1 VGLENSIASDELQE
15 GWRTMNA
22 RKPAW
27 MAGDWLAMAVRV
39 VPDEGMRWGRQVIVD
54 KVQPLWVVDKKLYAA
69 CIWGEGVQPGHRQSA
84 GRVCRHPAPC
94 TCTCPQCVSQ
104 HRSAKAIQTLCVCVI
119 ASRCRC
125 VCVCDRVYVRV
136 CVCVHKVFITCLHHC
151 LCVTV

>member
-1 VGLENSIASDELQE
+1 
-15 GWRTMNA
+15 
-22 RKPAW
+22 

-54 KVQPLWVVDKKLYAA
+54 QAQPLWVVDKRLYAA

-125 VCVCDRVYVRV
+125 VCVCDRVCVRV
-136 CVCVHKVFITCLHHC
+136 CVCAQGIHNVPAPLSVRDCVVLFSCRACLSVC
-151 LCVTV
+151 TRVLGR